1 MYLYGVISEQLLNN
15 VQTVTFCHAPLNV
28 SFLEVSLI
36 LGWYFSSL
44 STNLYG
50 HASLAGS
57 PPPTLLKIFQTL
69 LMLSMNDSTPNLY
82 TYICRNNKPEKA
94 ILTYHTFIWVVYS
107 QSALN
112 KHCSLQY
119 ASFASSS
126 NSRFRS
132 IIQSP
137 PSKKIYTLV
146 ERSLS
151 GIEI

>member
-1 MYLYGVISEQLLNN
+1 M
-15 VQTVTFCHAPLNV
+15 
-28 SFLEVSLI
+28 
-36 LGWYFSSL
+36 
-44 STNLYG
+44 
-50 HASLAGS
+50 
-57 PPPTLLKIFQTL
+57 L
-69 LMLSMNDSTPNLY
+69 LMLSMNNSAPYNLY

-151 GIEI
+151 GIIIELFKRLKRALNDVYSYRGQTLNLAFDLIRLLYTCILLCASFQDIDGSIS